1 MIRNTNCIWINLLF
15 VQIENEYE
23 PESKVFGASGY
34 AYMTWAAKMAVGMG
48 TGVPWVM
55 CKEDDAPDPVVSEM
69 SLPHSMHTSLNKS
82 ISHIQLSFPSPLFTH
97 QTLFSTRKFKH
108 PTSCIYISQF
118 ILGCIRR
125 VAN

>member
-1 MIRNTNCIWINLLF
+1 MRNANCIWINLLF

-69 SLPHSMHTSLNKS
+69 SLHALYAYFSEQVNKS
-82 ISHIQLSFPSPLFTH
+82 HSSNSIF
-97 QTLFSTRKFKH
+97 
-108 PTSCIYISQF
+108 Y
-118 ILGCIRR
+118 
-125 VAN
+125 